1 MNPSVKKVVLAV
13 AACSAFASATSAM
26 AGVGSPTIP
35 TSQKVSALTMHVI
48 GTITN
53 TTCDIR
59 PYTTAG
65 ADATTLNM
73 GVMTPGEVSQPV
85 SFFLK
90 PVNGCTDGITSG
102 SKSADIT
109 WESNGLT
116 EHGISNMYGTAKNVH
131 VELSPENGSGNS
143 AAEIDTGASSVAD
156 GGLIKT
162 GAQTVAYDKI
172 TTPANPGPATPLPF
186 KYNVKFA
193 SDTKGENMK
202 AGTVDT
208 DISYT
213 VAYK

>member
-1 MNPSVKKVVLAV
+1 MNLLIKKVVLGV
-13 AACSAFASATSAM
+13 IVCSAFASAPFAM
-26 AGVGSPTIP
+26 ADVGSPTVP

-73 GVMTPGEVSQPV
+73 GVITKAAASQPV

-90 PVNGCTDGITSG
+90 PANGCTDGITSG
-102 SKSADIT
+102 STSADIT

-143 AAEIDTGASSVAD
+143 AAEIDTSASSVAD

-162 GAQTVAYDKI
+162 GAQTVVYNKI
-172 TTPANPGPATPLPF
+172 ATTASTPSPLPF
-186 KYNVKFA
+186 KYNVKFV
-193 SDTKGENMK
+193 SDDGSDMN